1 MLSLGILSTA
11 FYGYCLT
18 HFYYSFRYNINLLD
32 HIKKYNTTRHIQ
44 NSINHLRSNNTILLN
59 LDDLLFPTEDNCKN
73 HKYHN
78 NFTPY
83 TSYRN
88 SIEFKSDML
97 NELRNRFNK
106 NTNSNNNDSLETDS
120 LETDSLDNEYE
131 YEIVN

>member
-32 HIKKYNTTRHIQ
+32 FIKKYNTTRHIQ
-44 NSINHLRSNNTILLN
+44 NSISNLRYNNTILLN
-59 LDDLLFPTEDNCKN
+59 LDDLLFPTQDNSNN

-88 SIEFKSDML
+88 SIERKSDML
-97 NELRNRFNK
+97 NELRNRFNSDSI
-106 NTNSNNNDSLETDS
+106 SNNNDNSLSETDIS
-120 LETDSLDNEYE
+120 DNE

>member
-44 NSINHLRSNNTILLN
+44 NSISNLRYNNTILLD
-59 LDDLLFPTEDNCKN
+59 LDDLLFQTEDNCNN
-73 HKYHN
+73 HKYN

-88 SIEFKSDML
+88 SIERKSDML
-97 NELRNRFNK
+97 NELRNRFNSDSI
-106 NTNSNNNDSLETDS
+106 SNNNDNSLSETDIS
-120 LETDSLDNEYE
+120 DNE